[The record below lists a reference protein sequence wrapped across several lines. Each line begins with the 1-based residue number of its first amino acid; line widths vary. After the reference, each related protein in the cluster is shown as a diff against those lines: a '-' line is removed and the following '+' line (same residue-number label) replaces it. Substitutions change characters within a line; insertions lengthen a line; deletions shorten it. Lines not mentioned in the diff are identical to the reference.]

1 MNTKPK
7 QTETQLDLWEKESLA
22 WYSQKDLKKMVGR
35 ILKGKTAHQGYS
47 KWKKGALKND
57 N

>member
-35 ILKGKTAHQGYS
+35 ILKGKPPTKDIPSGR
-47 KWKKGALKND
+47 KEP
-57 N
+57 